1 METVTPARKGLG
13 ASTSP
18 QGSAQWTQSSDTPT
32 EVYDI
37 GHDSED
43 DVGPI
48 SSAVRSLNV
57 DGALPP
63 EPRLGERR
71 VGSSWMPWTVERSPD
86 SAVDGST
93 APSSMSKAPTSRA
106 KEADVWTVEDWDKQ
120 LQRLKEA
127 PTPCRVPEGA
137 DAKQKQVA
145 DAVREELQVDLEALV
160 NAAMDEMRSWVSQE
174 IAFARSSFEEA
185 PWRVN
190 GGVRTVSVTGA
201 VKPAP
206 VQEMKRALEEQRQ
219 MLDKMQEIWPWA
231 RIYEP
236 LVRQLVPSMCEE
248 KVNPSDPRD
257 LDEPAAGECERRPS
271 ARQEV
276 PGQSLF
282 QRGKAVLEL

>member
-1 METVTPARKGLG
+1 
-13 ASTSP
+13 
-18 QGSAQWTQSSDTPT
+18 
-32 EVYDI
+32 
-37 GHDSED
+37 
-43 DVGPI
+43 
-48 SSAVRSLNV
+48 
-57 DGALPP
+57 
-63 EPRLGERR
+63 
-71 VGSSWMPWTVERSPD
+71 MPWTVERSPD

-206 VQEMKRALEEQRQ
+206 AESGLCQELE
-219 MLDKMQEIWPWA
+219 
-231 RIYEP
+231 
-236 LVRQLVPSMCEE
+236 
-248 KVNPSDPRD
+248 
-257 LDEPAAGECERRPS
+257 
-271 ARQEV
+271 
-276 PGQSLF
+276 
-282 QRGKAVLEL
+282 

>member
-63 EPRLGERR
+63 EP
-71 VGSSWMPWTVERSPD
+71 SWMPWTVERSPD

-174 IAFARSSFEEA
+174 IAFARSSFEEEA
-185 PWRVN
+185 QKFFTRQDA
-190 GGVRTVSVTGA
+190 GMQEQHMRER
-201 VKPAP
+201 KE

-219 MLDKMQEIWPWA
+219 MLDKMQE
-231 RIYEP
+231 
-236 LVRQLVPSMCEE
+236 
-248 KVNPSDPRD
+248 
-257 LDEPAAGECERRPS
+257 S
-271 ARQEV
+271 ARGRKWS
-276 PGQSLF
+276 PAPPASASPRRAKWRKSGS
-282 QRGKAVLEL
+282 GA